1 MIVKTDGSFAALVI
15 SSATPLLTHAHLSP
29 GQDLG
34 WRDAGLQL
42 CRVVIGLSMNSDTV
56 EFCFYQYKFQTPI

>member
-29 GQDLG
+29 GQ
-34 WRDAGLQL
+34 RDAGVQL